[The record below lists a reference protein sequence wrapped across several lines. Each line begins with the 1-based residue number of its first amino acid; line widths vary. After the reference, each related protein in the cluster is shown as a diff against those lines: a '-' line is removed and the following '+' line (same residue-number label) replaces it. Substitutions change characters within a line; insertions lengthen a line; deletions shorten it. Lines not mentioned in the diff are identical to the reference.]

1 MKQLPASAL
10 LTQLRIRC
18 AEEADLPALEWN
30 GEYAHFRRLFADT
43 YRQSILGCAKIW
55 ITELMG
61 NDLIGQLMVSL
72 KGNRPELADG
82 ITRAYV
88 FGFRVQPAFRN
99 QGIGRL
105 MMRTV
110 EDDLWQNRFRTVTL
124 NVAQTNFAARRFYER
139 LEYSIVGN
147 EPGHWSYLDQYGKR
161 QEVHEPAWRMEKE
174 LP

>member
-1 MKQLPASAL
+1 MQQLPTDAL
-10 LTQLRIRC
+10 LAQLRIRC
-18 AEEADLPALEWN
+18 AGEADLIALEWN

-43 YRQSILGCAKIW
+43 YRQSVLGLAKIW
-55 ITELMG
+55 IAEFMG

-88 FGFRVQPAFRN
+88 YGFRVQSAYRN
-99 QGIGRL
+99 QGIGGL
-105 MMRTV
+105 MMHTV
-110 EDDLWQNRFRTVTL
+110 EDDLGQSKFRIVTL
-124 NVAQTNFAARRFYER
+124 NVARTNFAARRFYER
-139 LEYSIVGN
+139 LGYSIVGN

-161 QEVHEPAWRMEKE
+161 HEVHEPAWRMEKE